1 MRNTFNAQLFAT
13 LYWRLAQILP
23 KESKVNAQNI
33 GLNQLAIFGYK
44 LLLFGIEL
52 RDCILIGTENHFS
65 FKEDSTTW
73 NKYRTQV
80 DFLKDLTSGKDIDI
94 EALQKELKN

>member
-1 MRNTFNAQLFAT
+1 MTPGVYL
-13 LYWRLAQILP
+13 
-23 KESKVNAQNI
+23 

-52 RDCILIGTENHFS
+52 RDCILIGNENHFS
-65 FKEDSTTW
+65 FKEDSATW
-73 NKYRTQV
+73 NKYKTQV

-94 EALQKELKN
+94 EALQKELKNKKIK